1 MFIEMCK
8 SKIANGYITDAKLHY
23 EGSITV
29 DQNLLKAVQILP
41 GESVDVLNINNGQRF
56 RTYTIAGKAG
66 SGQICLNGP
75 AARLGLVGDQV
86 VILSYALMEPQE
98 AKKHHIKIIYLNE
111 RNQIKN

>member
-8 SKIANGYITDAKLHY
+8 SKIANGFITDAALQY

-29 DQNLLKAVQILP
+29 DENLLKAVDILP
-41 GESVDVLNINNGQRF
+41 GESVDVLNLNNGQRF
-56 RTYTIAGKAG
+56 RTYAIAGKTG

-86 VILSYALMEPQE
+86 VILSYALMDPQE
-98 AKKHHIKIIYLNE
+98 AKKHKIKIVYLDE
-111 RNQIKN
+111 RNKIKN